1 MEVLDPSEVLEI
13 QVFDYEKLKDNIL
26 VCEGAIKLA
35 SLCVSD
41 PVDEWFTL

>member
-13 QVFDYEKLKDNIL
+13 QVFDYEKLIDDSL